1 MTSTSSCEALLAALL
16 LLPVAA
22 QAQEEQVGSSIDS
35 EHIFGF
41 TEGSD
46 IGNKGEREIENATT
60 ARLGRE
66 GSFSVFSNE
75 TSFRYGVEQNFR
87 ASIGTLTDYY
97 SVHDTPGL
105 SNKTGVEYSGMVGE
119 FRWHFL
125 EHDTAPIGLTLSFAP
140 YWRRSSDPAPGQGE
154 SYALPL
160 ALLIDKAFIP
170 GQLYGAI
177 NVTVAPNFSRL
188 SGQWQATQ
196 PLEIS
201 AALTAAVGERIFL
214 GCEVREAA
222 LDQNGVFAGRAL
234 FIGPS
239 FYLKI
244 REDLNFKLG
253 WSMQVP
259 EAFSGRM
266 DLTTFERHQFVA
278 QFAYGF

>member
-1 MTSTSSCEALLAALL
+1 MRSASSREALLAALL
-16 LLPVAA
+16 LLPVPA
-22 QAQEEQVGSSIDS
+22 QAQEEQAGSSIDS

-46 IGNKGEREIENATT
+46 IGNKGEREIESATT
-60 ARLGRE
+60 GRLGRQ
-66 GSFSVFSNE
+66 GSFSVFTNE

-105 SNKTGVEYSGMVGE
+105 SNKTGIEFSGVVSE

-140 YWRRSSDPAPGQGE
+140 YWRRSNDPAPGQGE

-170 GQLYGAI
+170 GRLYGAI
-177 NVTVAPNFSRL
+177 NVTVAPNFGRL
-188 SGQWQATQ
+188 SGRWEAKQ

-201 AALTAAVGERIFL
+201 AALTAAVDEKIFL
-214 GCEVREAA
+214 GGEVREAA
-222 LDQNGVFAGRAL
+222 RDQNGFFAGRAL
-234 FIGPS
+234 LIGPT
-239 FYLKI
+239 FYLKLKQ
-244 REDLNFKLG
+244 DLNFKLG
-253 WSMQVP
+253 WSVQVP

-266 DLTTFERHQFVA
+266 DLTNFERQQFVA
-278 QFAYGF
+278 QFAYAF